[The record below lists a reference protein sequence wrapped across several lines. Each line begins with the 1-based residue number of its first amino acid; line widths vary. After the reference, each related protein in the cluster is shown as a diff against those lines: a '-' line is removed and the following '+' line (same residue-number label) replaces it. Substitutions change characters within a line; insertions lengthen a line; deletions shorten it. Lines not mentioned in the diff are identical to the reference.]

1 MQWCRRAAY
10 GEWAMRRLPRPEP
23 GTPDSRSPSRYLL
36 WLARNQKRTIVGGM
50 FFGITWMVSQAVLP
64 AAVGHTI
71 DAGVTTKNSA
81 ELIRWALVVVGLA
94 LAKAASGILRHR
106 NALSNFL
113 SAAYTTVQVITR
125 KTVALGATLPKR
137 VAAGDVVAVGT
148 SDINEIGHALD
159 ITARLT
165 GAIVAIGTVAA
176 IMLAESVP
184 LGLIVLIGVPVL
196 TGLTGLLLKPL
207 HDRQRTYRVLQG
219 ELTGR
224 AVDIAAGLRV
234 LRGIGGEPVFAERY
248 RRESQELRHAAF
260 AVTRVESGLAAAE
273 IMLPGVITA
282 GVTFIA
288 ARFALDGHL
297 TIGQLVAFY
306 GYATFLAAPLRT
318 LMEGADLITRGHVAA
333 RRVVR
338 ILNLEP
344 GIRDAAGVRSV
355 ACAPQMRGAL
365 VEQDSGLEVQ
375 PGELFAVACA
385 EPAEADLLA
394 ERLARFDD
402 SGRPMLG
409 DVPLRRMPLR
419 QVRERILLARNSDKF
434 FNGPL
439 RSELDPSGQRGDEE
453 IRAAIRA
460 ASAQDVLDALPDGL
474 DTEMTDGG
482 REFSGG
488 QLQRLRLVRALL
500 ARREVTV
507 LVEPTSAV
515 DAHTEARIAAHL
527 AEAHASV
534 MRAVELATV
543 HVGTA
548 VAANAV
554 AVNGVAADVSVP
566 AARKASA
573 SAACAASA
581 DIEDQPQNT
590 TILFTTSPLLLDR
603 AHRVAYVED
612 GRVVAVGTHREL
624 LASEPRYAAVVT
636 RGEDLEET
644 AA

>member
-1 MQWCRRAAY
+1 
-10 GEWAMRRLPRPEP
+10 
-23 GTPDSRSPSRYLL
+23 
-36 WLARNQKRTIVGGM
+36 M
-50 FFGITWMVSQAVLP
+50 FFGIMWMVSQAVLP
-64 AAVGHTI
+64 AAVGRTI

-113 SAAYTTVQVITR
+113 AAAYTTVQVITR

-234 LRGIGGEPVFAERY
+234 LRGIGGEPAFAGRY

-273 IMLPGVITA
+273 IMLPGLITA
-282 GVTFIA
+282 GVTFVA

-338 ILNLEP
+338 ILNVEP
-344 GIRDAAGVRSV
+344 GIRDVEGAGGTEGAVLVSG
-355 ACAPQMRGAL
+355 RGSTL
-365 VEQDSGLEVQ
+365 VDEESGLEVEA
-375 PGELFAVACA
+375 GELFAVACA

-394 ERLARFDD
+394 ERLARFED

-409 DVPLRRMPLR
+409 DVPLREMPLR

-434 FNGPL
+434 FNGGL
-439 RSELDPSGQRGDEE
+439 RSELDPTGRRADEE
-453 IRAAIRA
+453 IRTAIRV
-460 ASAQDVLDALPDGL
+460 ASAQDILDALPEGL

-515 DAHTEARIAAHL
+515 DAHTEARIAVRL
-527 AEAHASV
+527 AESHAPATRGAALV
-534 MRAVELATV
+534 AVHAGTV
-543 HVGTA
+543 VAMKVSSLSSH
-548 VAANAV
+548 VAAV
-554 AVNGVAADVSVP
+554 G
-566 AARKASA
+566 
-573 SAACAASA
+573 
-581 DIEDQPQNT
+581 IEAEPQTT
-590 TILFTTSPLLLDR
+590 TILFTTSPLLLDS

-636 RGEDLEET
+636 RGEDIEE